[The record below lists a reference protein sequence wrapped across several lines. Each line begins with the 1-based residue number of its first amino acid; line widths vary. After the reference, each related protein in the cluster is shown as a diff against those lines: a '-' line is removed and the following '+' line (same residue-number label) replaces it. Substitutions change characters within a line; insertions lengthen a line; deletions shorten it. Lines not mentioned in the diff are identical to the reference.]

1 MNLRLRNFL
10 SLPPFFL
17 VFVIVAFSQSHNH
30 DAKPNGIGIL
40 GVNGK
45 VIAKRDDSSTDIC
58 KRWSQQTAIVNGTLY
73 MYGGRSTSDS
83 SQKDKTWNNAFLSL
97 DLKNDW
103 DISSPKLK
111 GLPRPSGPPPVANG
125 YLWNSYTSLFLYGG
139 EFSDNPP
146 TDPVEFSLW
155 EYDIPSGGW
164 KEHRNPTTSKG
175 KNSDAGGKPVQ
186 RSAEGAGIA
195 VPELGRG
202 WYFGGHLDGYT
213 TKGWS
218 QSIARVYL
226 KSMIEYT
233 FPGFSNG
240 EVEMDG
246 SSKVAGADGVWRN
259 ITAGGL
265 QDSAGFTERA
275 DGVLVYVPGFG
286 KEGIILGLAGGTN
299 ATFTSMNVIDVYDI
313 ANSTWYKQAT
323 SGKTP
328 DIRVNPCAVAA
339 SAADGS
345 STQVYLY
352 GGQNLIPYGKQIQYD
367 DMWIL
372 TIPSFTWIKVDTNN
386 QSVPPARAGHS
397 CNIWNSQIV
406 VTGGYVGQD
415 LSCDSPGIY
424 VFDAS
429 ALKWQTKYVALK
441 GGNDLN
447 QQVSQNNAKG
457 GLSGSYGYQV
467 PKAVQSV
474 IGGDGQG
481 KATVTAPAV
490 HATEGPIA
498 TGKPITYTVPNTT
511 PTGGP
516 DSPSQAHDGGNGG
529 PNIAAI
535 VAGVIAGCLAILA
548 AYLGFCTYVYRK
560 QLALYKHHVAAAQRS
575 SDGSRYGDKL
585 APLWPKE
592 NLSAN
597 RASVGGSSSGRPM
610 TPTAAAVHTF
620 PAGEHSLSAMPGSA
634 SSSTDDL
641 LAGQEPTF
649 LGVMLNPRR
658 SLRVINKD

>member
-1 MNLRLRNFL
+1 MSRVLLN
-10 SLPPFFL
+10 SFL
-17 VFVIVAFSQSHNH
+17 VLSCLGQSLLYDDGAAWRYGIIRAVEGGMINH
-30 DAKPNGIGIL
+30 GISEASWGNGWL
-40 GVNGK
+40 G
-45 VIAKRDDSSTDIC
+45 KREDTPTDVC
-58 KRWSQQTAIVNGTLY
+58 KRWSHQTAIINGTMYL
-73 MYGGRSTSDS
+73 YGGRSMADA
-83 SQKDKTWNNAFLSL
+83 SQNDKTWNNDFLTL
-97 DLKNDW
+97 NLKSGW
-103 DISSPKLK
+103 KISSPKLT
-111 GLPRPSGPPPVANG
+111 GLPRPDGPPPVSNG
-125 YLWNSYTSLFLYGG
+125 YLWHSYDTLWLYGG

-146 TDPVEFSLW
+146 KSPTAFSLW
-155 EYDIPSGGW
+155 EYHIPSSTW
-164 KEHRNPTTSKG
+164 KEHENPKTSKG
-175 KNSDAGGKPVQ
+175 KHSKSENELVQ
-186 RSAEGAGIA
+186 RSAEGAGIN
-195 VPELGRG
+195 VPQLGRG

-213 TKGWS
+213 TEGWS

-233 FPGFSNG
+233 FPDHSNG
-240 EVEMDG
+240 QVESLADG
-246 SSKVAGADGVWRN
+246 KRAGDEGVWRN
-259 ITAGGL
+259 ITEGGL

-299 ATFTSMNVIDVYDI
+299 ATFTQMNVIDVYDI

-328 DIRVNPCAVAA
+328 EIRVNPCAVAA

-352 GGQNLIPYGKQIQYD
+352 GGQNLIPYGEQIQYD

-372 TIPSFTWIKVDTNN
+372 TIPSFTWIKVDTDD
-386 QSVPPARAGHS
+386 QAVPPARAGHA
-397 CNIWNSQIV
+397 CNIWNSQII

-429 ALKWQTKYVALK
+429 ELKWQNQYAARE

-447 QQVSQNNAKG
+447 QQASQEDSRA
-457 GLSGSYGYQV
+457 LSGSYWYRV

-474 IGGDGQG
+474 IGGNDQG
-481 KATVTAPAV
+481 HATVTAPAME
-490 HATEGPIA
+490 ASEGPIA
-498 TGKPITYTVPNTT
+498 TGKPLTYTVSDSNGNHTGSPN
-511 PTGGP
+511 GSS
-516 DSPSQAHDGGNGG
+516 DQG
-529 PNIAAI
+529 PNVGAI

-548 AYLGFCTYVYRK
+548 AYLGFCIYLYRK
-560 QLALYKHHVAAAQRS
+560 RLALYKSHVAAAQRS
-575 SDGSRYGDKL
+575 STGSQFGDKL
-585 APLWPKE
+585 GAIFPPRSAD
-592 NLSAN
+592 NSSTQRQSVSDVGTTAN
-597 RASVGGSSSGRPM
+597 RYSAHGAPGIYGAGGH
-610 TPTAAAVHTF
+610 VVDD
-620 PAGEHSLSAMPGSA
+620 
-634 SSSTDDL
+634 SSTEDL